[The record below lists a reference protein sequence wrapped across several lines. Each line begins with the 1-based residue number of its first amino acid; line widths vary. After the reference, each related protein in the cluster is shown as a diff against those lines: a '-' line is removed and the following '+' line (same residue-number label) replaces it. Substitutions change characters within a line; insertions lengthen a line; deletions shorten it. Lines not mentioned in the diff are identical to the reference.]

1 MAIGGHVGRCFTV
14 CRKRNHQPRVSPEF
28 IIARTTSIGLHTFL
42 TATGR
47 SPTLAERREDL
58 LLRGFVGKLDTLAD
72 VSLEVGDS
80 LLQETLLFFG
90 DLL

>member
-1 MAIGGHVGRCFTV
+1 MLVDALQF
-14 CRKRNHQPRVSPEF
+14 
-28 IIARTTSIGLHTFL
+28 
-42 TATGR
+42 
-47 SPTLAERREDL
+47 
-58 LLRGFVGKLDTLAD
+58 LRGFVGKLDTLAD